1 MKETEN
7 KITGQENRVSEKENI
22 LKLRKPIFIDGK
34 EVSEIPYDFEELTG
48 KDVDDAFKAA
58 RKNGYMITGAYEMD
72 PIIGGYMFAQAAG
85 IDYLDLE
92 RLSAK
97 DFAKAGSL
105 GRDFFI
111 ADLGGDQ
118 AEDTSK

>member
-1 MKETEN
+1 MEELKKDINIAEEEIKET
-7 KITGQENRVSEKENI
+7 V
-22 LKLRKPIFIDGK
+22 LKLKKTVLIDGEEVK
-34 EVSEIPYDFEELTG
+34 EVKYDFESLTG
-48 KDVDDAFKAA
+48 KHVDAAFKEA

-85 IDYLDLE
+85 IDYSDLE
-92 RLSAK
+92 RFSAK

-111 ADLGGDQ
+111 VDLDGNQ
-118 AEDTSK
+118 AEDISRQ